1 MYNLALSSK
10 QFFGDVPTPNVV
22 EAGSFCQVDGLQSEA
37 GKKLNGQRC
46 SVKRYVLKDKRYKV
60 QMESSNSNDVNTFAL
75 KVTNLILLPPKLGT
89 SNKYVASKML
99 RESLLVSLERVLKN
113 SESGITLESAL
124 ALADLPEGSAVIAGS
139 TIVQTCLGELW
150 GGDVDVFCTAKAA
163 PDVRSVSLSMILD

>member
-89 SNKYVASKML
+89 SNKYLASKML
-99 RESLLVSLERVLKN
+99 RESLLVSLERVLKKFRIGYYTRVCI
-113 SESGITLESAL
+113 GIGRFTGRVCSYRWF
-124 ALADLPEGSAVIAGS
+124 DHSS
-139 TIVQTCLGELW
+139 NMSW
-150 GGDVDVFCTAKAA
+150 GAMGRRCGRVLYCKSCT
-163 PDVRSVSLSMILD
+163 